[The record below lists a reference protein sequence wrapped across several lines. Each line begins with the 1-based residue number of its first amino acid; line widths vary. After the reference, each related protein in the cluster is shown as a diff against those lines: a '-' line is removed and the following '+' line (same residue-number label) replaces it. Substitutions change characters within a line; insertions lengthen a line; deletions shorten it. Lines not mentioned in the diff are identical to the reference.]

1 MRFSCISPAQ
11 QSRDL
16 VRRCVSLE
24 ESLRHANDP
33 LFVDLLR
40 RMLCLDADAR
50 ITASGALD
58 HPWFRM

>member
-1 MRFSCISPAQ
+1 
-11 QSRDL
+11 
-16 VRRCVSLE
+16 VRRCESLE

-50 ITASGALD
+50 ITAGGALD